1 MDASERRRK
10 LLPHKGY
17 VGTVPYMAPTDLLT
31 ALPPLFSYTDA
42 RKRGLSDRELR
53 MLQERGE
60 IEKLG
65 RGLFGTSDLH
75 ADPDL
80 IEIAFRAPLATLCL
94 TSALARH
101 DLTDEIP
108 ATIDIALP
116 RGMRPPSTSAP
127 VTWHKFSPDTFD
139 LGREMIDIGAGYQI
153 GLYSAERSIC
163 DAFRLRHR
171 EGAELANEALK
182 RWLRQPHTQPAELL
196 AMAAKLG
203 PKAAGPIRSTLQIL
217 L

>member
-1 MDASERRRK
+1 M
-10 LLPHKGY
+10 PHKVH
-17 VGTVPYMAPTDLLT
+17 VGTVSYMRSRDLLT

-42 RKRGLSDRELR
+42 RERGLSDRDLR
-53 MLQERGE
+53 MLQDRGQ
-60 IEKLG
+60 IEKIA
-65 RGLFGTSDLH
+65 RGLFSASDLH
-75 ADPDL
+75 TDPDL
-80 IEIAFRAPLATLCL
+80 IEIAFRSPRATLCL

-101 DLTDEIP
+101 GLTDEIP

-116 RGMRPPSTSAP
+116 RGLRQPSTSAP

-139 LGREMIDIGAGYQI
+139 LGRELLDIGAGYQI

-163 DAFRLRHR
+163 DAFRLRHQ
-171 EGAELANEALK
+171 EGTELATEALK
-182 RWLRQPHTQPAELL
+182 RWLRKPRTQPSELL